1 MEDSFVLT
9 LYGTIGTILNI
20 EQSIIL
26 PFSTMHEFN
35 QLIFFWLSIIKIF
48 ILFHRISKKTTTQV
62 YLKMQVQLSFAFFL
76 LLLERQHRNM
86 KSVTLFDKT
95 VSEIYALYMP
105 FYCLFNLLPVNS
117 KLQKFTI
124 GNETVNGKSELL
136 ILLSKSS

>member
-62 YLKMQVQLSFAFFL
+62 YLKMQVQLSFAFFFVITR
-76 LLLERQHRNM
+76 EIAQKH
-86 KSVTLFDKT
+86 VTLFDKT